1 MDHFIMCVIAV
12 DRLMAVP
19 RISIDNPVGSATAQ
33 RDPIIPPIDLIFIG
47 Y

>member
-1 MDHFIMCVIAV
+1 MDHFIICVIAV

-19 RISIDNPVGSATAQ
+19 RISIDNPVGSAAAQ
-33 RDPIIPPIDLIFIG
+33 RDPIIPAIDLIFIG